1 LLRKFY
7 ASTMKLLSR
16 LYDHKR
22 SGSVA
27 TTLRNERLKLLN
39 SLLSTLPKPIRILD
53 VGGRSAFWVGTG
65 LLDAAGS
72 DVEITLI
79 NTSQI
84 ELGEVYPHPGLIYS
98 VGDARDMREFQTKSF
113 DVVFSNSVI
122 EHVGNYAD
130 QALMAQEVQ
139 RLGKR
144 YFIQTP
150 NFYFPIEPHFV
161 FPAFHW
167 LPIASR
173 VWLVTH
179 FPLGWYGK
187 FDSSS
192 RAREEVESI
201 RLLTQRN
208 FVQLFPGARLF
219 NERFLGMT
227 KSFVVYGGWG

>member
-1 LLRKFY
+1 
-7 ASTMKLLSR
+7 MKLLSR
-16 LYDHKR
+16 IYDHKR

-27 TTLRNERLKLLN
+27 TALRNERLKLLN

-65 LLDAAGS
+65 LLDAVGS
-72 DVEITLI
+72 EVEITLI
-79 NTSQI
+79 NTSQV
-84 ELGEVYPHPGLIYS
+84 ELGEACPHPGLIYS

-122 EHVGNYAD
+122 EHVGTYAD

-150 NFYFPIEPHFV
+150 NFYFPIEPHFI

-201 RLLTQRN
+201 KLLTQRN
-208 FVQLFPGARLF
+208 FVRLFPGSKLF
-219 NERFLGMT
+219 KERFLGMT

>member
-1 LLRKFY
+1 
-7 ASTMKLLSR
+7 MKLLSR
-16 LYDHKR
+16 IYDHKR

-27 TTLRNERLKLLN
+27 TALRNERLKLLN
-39 SLLSTLPKPIRILD
+39 LLLSTLPKPIRILD
-53 VGGRSAFWVGTG
+53 VGGRSAFWASTG
-65 LLDAAGS
+65 LLDSGDAS
-72 DVEITLI
+72 VEITLI
-79 NTSQI
+79 NTSEL
-84 ELGEVYPHPGLIYS
+84 ELGEVYPHPRLRYV

-122 EHVGNYAD
+122 EHVGTYAD

-161 FPAFHW
+161 FPVFHW
-167 LPIASR
+167 LPVALQ
-173 VWLVTH
+173 VWLLTH
-179 FPLGWYGK
+179 FALGWYEK
-187 FDSSS
+187 FDCPS

-208 FVQLFPGARLF
+208 LVRLFPGSKLF
-219 NERFLGMT
+219 KERFLGMT
-227 KSFVVYGGWG
+227 KSFVVYGGWGPVDRSR

>member
-1 LLRKFY
+1 
-7 ASTMKLLSR
+7 MKLLSR

-65 LLDAAGS
+65 LLDSAGS
-72 DVEITLI
+72 EVEITLI
-79 NTSQI
+79 NTSQV
-84 ELGEVYPHPGLIYS
+84 ELGEAHPHPGLIYS

-122 EHVGNYAD
+122 EHVGTYAD
-130 QALMAQEVQ
+130 QVLMAQEVQ

-144 YFIQTP
+144 YFVQTP

-167 LPIASR
+167 LPIESR
-173 VWLVTH
+173 VWLITH

-208 FVQLFPGARLF
+208 FVRLFPGAQLF
-219 NERFLGMT
+219 KERFLGMT

>member
-1 LLRKFY
+1 
-7 ASTMKLLSR
+7 MKLLSR
-16 LYDHKR
+16 IYDHKQ

-27 TTLRNERLKLLN
+27 TILRNERLKLLN

-53 VGGRSAFWVGTG
+53 VGGRSAFWVGSG

-84 ELGEVYPHPGLIYS
+84 ELGEAYSHPGLIYS

-167 LPIASR
+167 FPIELR
-173 VWLVTH
+173 VWLVMH

-208 FVQLFPGARLF
+208 FVRLFPGSKLF
-219 NERFLGMT
+219 KERFLGMT
-227 KSFVVYGGWG
+227 KSFVVYGGWGPVDRSR